1 MNLTVPRVFRRTVER
16 CPDRTALIFEDKR
29 WTFLDLEDYSNRVA
43 HFFLGLGYKPGD
55 CIALF
60 MENRPEYVGIWLGCA
75 KIGVVPALINSNLTG
90 KPLLH
95 SINAASAIACVYGTE
110 VAESKFKVVRRIM
123 GLKHKL
129 CTGLLVILKLLN
141 RFPLSLHPILSSKVR
156 ICHLHD
162 PSTQI
167 PQKYVCDTV
176 FEWW

>member
-1 MNLTVPRVFRRTVER
+1 MFYRKMNLTVPRVFRRTVDR
-16 CPDRTALIFEDKR
+16 CPDRTALIFEDRR

-123 GLKHKL
+123 GLYRFDRYFEDAEPL
-129 CTGLLVILKLLN
+129 PLVTSPHLKFKSSN
-141 RFPLSLHPILSSKVR
+141 MSL
-156 ICHLHD
+156 
-162 PSTQI
+162 T
-167 PQKYVCDTV
+167 
-176 FEWW
+176 

>member
-1 MNLTVPRVFRRTVER
+1 MSFINTIFSSCRGAYRYVKLLLLITFYRYRNLTVPRVFRRTVER
-16 CPDRTALIFEDKR
+16 CPNRTALIFEDKR

-75 KIGVVPALINSNLTG
+75 KIGIVPALINSNLSG

-110 VAESKFKVVRRIM
+110 VAESKFVWRIID
-123 GLKHKL
+123 L
-129 CTGLLVILKLLN
+129 
-141 RFPLSLHPILSSKVR
+141 
-156 ICHLHD
+156 
-162 PSTQI
+162 
-167 PQKYVCDTV
+167 
-176 FEWW
+176 